1 MYNKY
6 LGGIKVIKYVVNR
19 EKYSRR
25 KEARNK
31 IKVWNP
37 EKKENSREL
46 TAWEQLIVC
55 VIFIGFLL
63 KLIF

>member
-6 LGGIKVIKYVVNR
+6 LGGTKVIKYVINR

-37 EKKENSREL
+37 QANEGEVTIGHAVLAFIIFVIILK
-46 TAWEQLIVC
+46 IV
-55 VIFIGFLL
+55 F
-63 KLIF
+63 

>member
-6 LGGIKVIKYVVNR
+6 LGGTKVIKYVVNR

-37 EKKENSREL
+37 DKKTNSEEA
-46 TAWEQLIVC
+46 TVGHAIV
-55 VIFIGFLL
+55 VFIVFAFLL
-63 KLIF
+63 KLLF

>member
-6 LGGIKVIKYVVNR
+6 LGGTKVIKYVVNR
-19 EKYSRR
+19 EKYKRR
-25 KEARNK
+25 KESRNK

-37 EKKENSREL
+37 DNKTHSEEV
-46 TAWEQLIVC
+46 TVGHAFIAFIVIAF
-55 VIFIGFLL
+55 VL

>member
-6 LGGIKVIKYVVNR
+6 LGGTKVIKYVVNR

-37 EKKENSREL
+37 EKKTPNEEV
-46 TAWEQLIVC
+46 TVGHVIIAFIV
-55 VIFIGFLL
+55 ILFLL
-63 KLIF
+63 KIIF